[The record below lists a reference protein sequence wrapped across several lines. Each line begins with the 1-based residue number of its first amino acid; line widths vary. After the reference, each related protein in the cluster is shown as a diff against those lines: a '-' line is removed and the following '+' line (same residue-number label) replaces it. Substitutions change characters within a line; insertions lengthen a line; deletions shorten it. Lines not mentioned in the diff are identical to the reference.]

1 MQGSENLYA
10 AVPFSF
16 SPRDGTWIPLI
27 FDVSLLRHGCDAVTL
42 ESGPAAF
49 VKYKL
54 LLMLPSADQEAHL
67 AGWSVKLEQDAAC
80 QILLCCRGILSPGA
94 VSILVPL
101 IFEAIIFKSNIIV
114 SLRGAV
120 LRLDSVCFLVWWLPE
135 IIPFLAVDLKGGLFQ
150 WIW

>member
-1 MQGSENLYA
+1 MLEGCCSRLLGAITGEDLREGKDNLALIPSKVQGSENLYA

-27 FDVSLLRHGCDAVTL
+27 FDVSLLRPGCDAVTL

-67 AGWSVKLEQDAAC
+67 AG
-80 QILLCCRGILSPGA
+80 
-94 VSILVPL
+94 
-101 IFEAIIFKSNIIV
+101 
-114 SLRGAV
+114 
-120 LRLDSVCFLVWWLPE
+120 
-135 IIPFLAVDLKGGLFQ
+135 
-150 WIW
+150 